1 MFAGSG
7 NANHMRDAIQVVKK
21 YYEALLAQDFTLAL
35 SCFSDS
41 SFEKMNT
48 DIWKKTLIERM
59 GILGE
64 PVNCKL
70 ALRMTWIV
78 RKSSPKRDSGTYYTL
93 KFKVNYANF
102 SSKEKFDLF
111 RKNPDESIQIL
122 QYSIDCKGLDGE
134 NNSI

>member
-59 GILGE
+59 PIS
-64 PVNCKL
+64 
-70 ALRMTWIV
+70 LR
-78 RKSSPKRDSGTYYTL
+78 KRNSTCSGKIRTNRF
-93 KFKVNYANF
+93 KFCSTVSTAKGWTARIT
-102 SSKEKFDLF
+102 LF
-111 RKNPDESIQIL
+111 RNLMIKSIEFNRL
-122 QYSIDCKGLDGE
+122 QSKTT
-134 NNSI
+134 